1 MKVKAIKLFEDIQ
14 AKVDRKPGDVWEVD
28 EARFEALNST
38 EFGKLVEAVE
48 EPKPAPKRTRAKKAE

>member
-28 EARFEALNST
+28 EARFESLNST
-38 EFGKLVEAVE
+38 EFGQLVEAVE
-48 EPKPAPKRTRAKKAE
+48 EKPAPKRTRAKKAE